1 MGLDRFS
8 EILGAMLVGKS
19 AVAPDHRVAE
29 VKAVALA
36 DVCVLLKEQG
46 GAFLLDAF
54 ALEDYGQPGGYRI
67 YYTFD
72 LSAGSGGF
80 VTLWARVDGQKPV
93 YPAVSPHI
101 HAADWFE
108 REIFELFGVRPAG
121 HPMLG
126 GFIFREEGEQGL
138 FPFRKNRP
146 NENTARLPENRS
158 AAKTSACMVEGE
170 GVFEM
175 PLGPVYSGVA
185 EAVHFTLSSIGE
197 ETLWVSP
204 RLFYKH
210 RGFEKAA
217 ENLPPEQVVLLAE
230 RISGA

>member
-8 EILGAMLVGKS
+8 EILGAMLLGKS

-29 VKAVALA
+29 VKIGDLA
-36 DVCVLLKEQG
+36 DACVQLKDYG
-46 GAFLLDAF
+46 NAFLLDAF
-54 ALEDYGQPGGYRI
+54 ALEDYAQPGGYRI

-80 VTLWARVDGQKPV
+80 ITLWARMDAQQPV

-108 REIFELFGVRPAG
+108 REIYEMFGITPAG
-121 HPMLG
+121 HPLLG
-126 GFIFREEGEQGL
+126 GFIFREGDEQDL
-138 FPFRKNRP
+138 FPLRTRRQ
-146 NENTARLPENRS
+146 NENTVRPLENRL
-158 AAKTSACMVEGE
+158 AGKKTTGIVEGD

-217 ENLPPEQVVLLAE
+217 ENLSPEQVVLLAE
-230 RISGA
+230 RISG